1 MTDKPTILNAT
12 PVFPFATGLPGKR
25 SRLAITLLV
34 GLITAT
40 LLTFAAQAAPSGLTL
55 RLLAS
60 RGDRT
65 LVACR
70 LRHHYALYRRGQP
83 IRITG
88 LTQPR
93 PGHTWQVKVKIK
105 RCTNGRFTTVWTV
118 RATGRSDGAFSV
130 SYLPRGAGAY
140 FARAY
145 DESAT
150 PTRTS
155 DKRYFNVR

>member
-1 MTDKPTILNAT
+1 MTHKPTICSAKL
-12 PVFPFATGLPGKR
+12 VFPFATGLPGKR
-25 SRLAITLLV
+25 SRLAIAFLV
-34 GLITAT
+34 GLLTAT
-40 LLTFAAQAAPSGLTL
+40 LTFAAQAATSGLTL

-60 RGDRT
+60 HGDRT

-88 LTQPR
+88 LKQPR
-93 PGHTWQVKVKIK
+93 PGHAWQVKVKIK
-105 RCTNGRFTTVWTV
+105 RCTDGRFTTVWTV
-118 RATGRSDGAFSV
+118 RAAGRSDGAFSV
-130 SYLPRGAGAY
+130 SYLPRGAGAF

-145 DESAT
+145 DESTT

-155 DKRYFNVR
+155 DKRYFSVR